1 MKNYGNKTIAK
12 VGYYLVASDG
22 RRGFALTDKEGV
34 TYEELYLDTNVETRP
49 YDCVC
54 IGGVFQMRK
63 SEDPKRDLVNLIFS
77 NDNQIAIILNKDGS
91 EEDAEMFEFMQE
103 WREWFSGIVKKIKAL

>member
-12 VGYYLVASDG
+12 AGFYLVASDG

-34 TYEELYLDTNVETRP
+34 TYEELYLDTNVEERP
-49 YDCVC
+49 YNCVC
-54 IGGVFQMRK
+54 IGGVFQMQK
-63 SEDPKRDLVNLIFS
+63 SDNMKRDLVNLVFS
-77 NDNQIAIILNKDGS
+77 NDDQIAIILNRDDS

-103 WREWFSGIVKKIKAL
+103 WREWFGNIVKNIKLL